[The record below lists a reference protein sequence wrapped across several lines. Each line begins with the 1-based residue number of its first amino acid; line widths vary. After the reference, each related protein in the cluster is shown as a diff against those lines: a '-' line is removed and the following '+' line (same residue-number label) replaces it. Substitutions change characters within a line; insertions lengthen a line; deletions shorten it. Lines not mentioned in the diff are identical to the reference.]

1 MRFLAS
7 VRHQPLLSLPA
18 SLIRRC
24 SGQGRTSRPV
34 LSLALMFFEK
44 GRWVLAKNFWA
55 AEFFLL
61 PLTSLGRWEP
71 LQALD
76 ALRY

>member
-1 MRFLAS
+1 MRAKLIAS
-7 VRHQPLLSLPA
+7 CRSSSLLTLPK
-18 SLIRRC
+18 I
-24 SGQGRTSRPV
+24 V

-55 AEFFLL
+55 AESFLL
-61 PLTSLGRWEP
+61 PLTSIGRWEP